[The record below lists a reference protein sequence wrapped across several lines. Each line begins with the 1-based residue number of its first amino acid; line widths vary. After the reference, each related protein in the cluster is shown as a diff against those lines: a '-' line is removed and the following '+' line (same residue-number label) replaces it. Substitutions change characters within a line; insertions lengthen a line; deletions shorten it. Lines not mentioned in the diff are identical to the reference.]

1 MNIWNEIKKLL
12 LYLGISF
19 FSIYAD
25 VYIWVSKQEYLQ
37 SFFTGVKCLEPE
49 NPEWI
54 CIHSLLLNQGKYE
67 ICNTYLHDYTDI
79 TDEYRSFCRIKQNLI
94 GNEHFFLAKREDG
107 SYFSRSTECKNNS
120 DSRIMKSKV
129 EFMFVEYVHPRMGNT
144 VELVIPEGMWQTGN
158 VLFTPTFIL
167 RLLKHQTASYYF
179 DLDYKINIM
188 DHEVQNIILSSDRF
202 ILLEEYGYSIVY
214 RPSYLG
220 E

>member
-1 MNIWNEIKKLL
+1 MNIWNEIKNIL

-54 CIHSLLLNQGKYE
+54 CIDSLLLNRGRYE

-79 TDEYRSFCRIKQNLI
+79 IDEYRSFCRRKDNLF
-94 GNEHFFLAKREDG
+94 GKEHLFLAKRADG
-107 SYFSRSTECKNNS
+107 SYFSRSTECKNSS
-120 DSRIMKSKV
+120 DSDSSRKSKV
-129 EFMFVEYVHPRMGNT
+129 EFMFVEYVHPKMGNT
-144 VELVIPEGMWQTGN
+144 IEIVIPEGMWQTGN
-158 VLFTPTFIL
+158 ILFTPTFIL

-202 ILLEEYGYSIVY
+202 ILLEEKEYSIIS
-214 RPSYLG
+214 RPHI
-220 E
+220 